1 MTTITYPN
9 GQTLTSTALTPQQI
23 SVIVQKL
30 TCGMLGITP
39 VDPSKVRVD
48 WQTEGQPD
56 VARPSQD
63 VCYVSCVPHKTN
75 YGTRDV
81 SNAGTTEVTQTWVYT
96 RGWRV
101 AWEQYGP
108 NSFDRNRQVAS
119 ALFQDYFT
127 DQFELQGKLYPILE
141 DDNEPSRSPELHN
154 AQWYER
160 SDFHCNFYEEV
171 TETIQYPSVSSV
183 EILVETSVGQIADI
197 TFTKA

>member
-1 MTTITYPN
+1 MTVTTYPN
-9 GQTLTSTALTPQQI
+9 GQTLTSTALTKDQI
-23 SVIVQKL
+23 NTLVLQL
-30 TCGMLGITP
+30 TCGMLGIIP
-39 VDPSKVRVD
+39 VDPSRVRID

-63 VCYVSCVPHKTN
+63 VCYISCVSYKTN

-81 SNAGTTEVTQTWVYT
+81 TNTGTIEVTQTWVYT
-96 RGWRV
+96 RGWRI

-108 NSFDRNRQVAS
+108 NSLDRNRQVQS
-119 ALFQDYFT
+119 ALFQDYFN
-127 DQFELQGKLYPILE
+127 DQFSASKLYPILE
-141 DDNEPSRSPELHN
+141 DDMEPTRMPELHN